1 MFYPIIEALTPA
13 QRILVEYGQLAEI
26 VIYDT
31 IRKSDED
38 IESKLKEVEEEFGE
52 ISVYHGTDL
61 EAFNGSFAVTDD
73 AMRVEAATGQSWMD
87 AQDGG
92 AQNDKLMV
100 SILVG
105 LGGVLTTTVSALFLK
120 ETISYYI
127 AITPAYAETLEIV
140 NNLSGTIESAKK
152 AVEMLSQQIGYNGLA
167 TNPVMRGVQRQLHSA
182 IDNYVQFNDKLMATP
197 MHAVDRSIW
206 PIVGSSIGVIIGLV
220 MIGYSITNIVKIA
233 NSYKVEYTD
242 IPINMIDCV
251 DTENGNR
258 YVRYRVVNSLYEE
271 DDTIK
276 TRPGDTNGYDGQQW
290 NAIYYTKSYEAGK
303 CLLSNV
309 DFPQNEKD
317 FGKYTP
323 VHEFGKVDVCYNIN
337 KYTKRNSLSSSTTD
351 ITQDVFLAFQNSN
364 AKKSAETEVPTIVG
378 SVFNYGVA
386 AISSIVGFGLGM
398 GVMAIIKS
406 KKKKV
411 EAEVPAN

>member
-1 MFYPIIEALTPA
+1 MMLADEIEKSKRRVNALENVMMP
-13 QRILVEYGQLAEI
+13 
-26 VIYDT
+26 
-31 IRKSDED
+31 
-38 IESKLKEVEEEFGE
+38 
-52 ISVYHGTDL
+52 
-61 EAFNGSFAVTDD
+61 N
-73 AMRVEAATGQSWMD
+73 
-87 AQDGG
+87 
-92 AQNDKLMV
+92 
-100 SILVG
+100 
-105 LGGVLTTTVSALFLK
+105 LK

-127 AITPAYAETLEIV
+127 AITPAYAETLEVV

-152 AVEMLSQQIGYNGLA
+152 VVEMMSQQTGSNGLV
-167 TNPVMRGVQRQLHSA
+167 TNPFVRGAQRQLQSA
-182 IDNYVQFNDKLMATP
+182 IDNYVKFNDKLMATP

-258 YVRYRVVNSLYEE
+258 YVRYRVVNSLYKE

-337 KYTKRNSLSSSTTD
+337 KYTKRCNRD
-351 ITQDVFLAFQNSN
+351 IWFM
-364 AKKSAETEVPTIVG
+364 I
-378 SVFNYGVA
+378 SVLYN
-386 AISSIVGFGLGM
+386 I
-398 GVMAIIKS
+398 
-406 KKKKV
+406 
-411 EAEVPAN
+411 